1 MPLPTPVPWKPNSV
15 DWPAPTKPFQLAL
28 VNWIVPV
35 LPVRSELQWCVAAAP
50 EGSVTVTVHPLI
62 DELPAVTRIVA
73 TNPPGHSLSETVAVQ
88 PPPPGAGV
96 VGGGAV
102 VGGGELVGGGEVGP
116 PSDRAG
122 VCQSRHCDR
131 LPAARLCIRMVPVTL
146 PLPCRNL

>member
-1 MPLPTPVPWKPNSV
+1 
-15 DWPAPTKPFQLAL
+15 
-28 VNWIVPV
+28 
-35 LPVRSELQWCVAAAP
+35 
-50 EGSVTVTVHPLI
+50 SVTVTVHPLI

-73 TNPPGHSLSETVAVQ
+73 TNPPGHSRSETVAVQ
-88 PPPPGAGV
+88 PPPPGGGVVVGGGPVVGGGV

-116 PSDRAG
+116 ASDRAG